1 MDNEFY
7 IQMIAYIRAEFVR
20 NPAIELNADTPLVS
34 AGLVDSFALVD
45 ILVRL
50 EEVTGRK
57 LSINAISAE
66 DLNSVRLMIDTAERL
81 GRPFDNLR

>member
-1 MDNEFY
+1 MENDFQA
-7 IQMIAYIRAEFVR
+7 QMIAYIRAEFVR

-57 LSINAISAE
+57 LPVNAISAE
-66 DLNSVRLMIDTAERL
+66 DLNTVRLMIDTAERL
-81 GRPFDNLR
+81 GRPFDARR